1 MEKSLKSFDKLSYN
15 SNGTNYYNLQQH
27 LQENLNLMQISELD
41 KPDELTKLSTD
52 KATPKKVAS
61 AKSIFDDG
69 PPLNFKKRQLVD
81 SKQ

>member
-15 SNGTNYYNLQQH
+15 SNGTNYNLQQH

-41 KPDELTKLSTD
+41 KPDELKKLSTD

-61 AKSIFDDG
+61 TKSIFDDG
-69 PPLNFKKRQLVD
+69 PPLNFKKRQLVN